1 MLTHPQID
9 PVAISL
15 GPLQVHW
22 YGLMYLCAF
31 AMAYFL
37 GSLRTKRMNPVWSA
51 DQLSDLI
58 FYAAMGVI
66 LGGRCGYVFFYSFDQ
81 FLANPLW
88 LFQVWKGG
96 MSFHGGFLGVL
107 VAMVFFAKRYQLAFW
122 QVVDFVAPL
131 VPTGILFG
139 RLGNFIGGELWGRP
153 VIDPNYPLAMV
164 FPHVDNLPRHPSQ
177 LYEAFLEGALLFV
190 ILWWFSSKPRPV
202 KAVSGVFALG
212 YGLGRFTVEFF
223 REPDADKGFIAFNW
237 LTMGQ
242 LLSTP
247 LIILGILL
255 LVLAYRQP
263 SKV

>member
-9 PVAISL
+9 PIAISL

-107 VAMVFFAKRYQLAFW
+107 VAMVFFAKRYKLAFW

-242 LLSTP
+242 LLSMP
-247 LIILGILL
+247 LIIVGILL

-263 SKV
+263 AKV